1 MAFGNSRSTTFLELS
16 TLVSEFQILAH
27 YLGVTKLPSVINSPL
42 RVDNNPSFGLY
53 TRDQKRVYY
62 VDFSTRDMG
71 SIFQLLQELW
81 HVSLQEVYDK
91 IYQDLEQIKGAKL
104 DVSSIKNTSN
114 RCIYNK
120 DTDVQV
126 KVRAWKDYDL
136 EYWGQ
141 YGISK
146 PFLEFGDVYPMSHII
161 IIKNN
166 KKIIISPDKYAYVY
180 VEKKDGV
187 ISLKIYQPFSEDYKW
202 FSKHDA
208 SVWDLWTKIPEKG
221 ENLIITSSRKDA
233 LTIIENCQIPTLSL
247 QGEGYIP
254 KEKVINILK
263 ERYKNIFIL
272 YDNDFNVSENHG
284 RILGNKIANL
294 FGLRQIEIPDVYQSK
309 DPSDLCKNFDR
320 ATLKTVVNQLIS
332 KNLNNNF

>member
-53 TRDQKRVYY
+53 TRDQKRVFY

-146 PFLEFGDVYPMSHII
+146 PFLEFGDVYPISHII

-180 VEKKDGV
+180 VERKDGV

-208 SVWDLWTKIPEKG
+208 SVWDLWTKIPEK
-221 ENLIITSSRKDA
+221 
-233 LTIIENCQIPTLSL
+233 
-247 QGEGYIP
+247 
-254 KEKVINILK
+254 
-263 ERYKNIFIL
+263 
-272 YDNDFNVSENHG
+272 
-284 RILGNKIANL
+284 
-294 FGLRQIEIPDVYQSK
+294 
-309 DPSDLCKNFDR
+309 
-320 ATLKTVVNQLIS
+320 
-332 KNLNNNF
+332 

>member
-1 MAFGNSRSTTFLELS
+1 MLL
-16 TLVSEFQILAH
+16 I
-27 YLGVTKLPSVINSPL
+27 PL

-53 TRDQKRVYY
+53 TRDQKRVFY

-114 RCIYNK
+114 RRIYNK

-141 YGISK
+141 FGISK
-146 PFLEFGDVYPMSHII
+146 PFLEFGDVYPISHII

-180 VEKKDGV
+180 VEKKM
-187 ISLKIYQPFSEDYKW
+187 E
-202 FSKHDA
+202 
-208 SVWDLWTKIPEKG
+208 
-221 ENLIITSSRKDA
+221 
-233 LTIIENCQIPTLSL
+233 
-247 QGEGYIP
+247 
-254 KEKVINILK
+254 
-263 ERYKNIFIL
+263 
-272 YDNDFNVSENHG
+272 
-284 RILGNKIANL
+284 
-294 FGLRQIEIPDVYQSK
+294 
-309 DPSDLCKNFDR
+309 
-320 ATLKTVVNQLIS
+320 
-332 KNLNNNF
+332 